1 MKTPCFLLLGFLL
14 GAVLPSWAVLGQ
26 PVQSVQLDR
35 QHLKGQLRLI
45 QRAGYS
51 VQRIES
57 ADGGVVRE
65 FVSPEGMVFGVAWQG
80 RSVPDLRQL
89 LGSYFPAFQHAAQQ
103 AAQAPR
109 RRRGPMVVRVNGLV
123 VEVAGHLRQF
133 HGRAFV
139 DNLIPATLSQA
150 VVQ

>member
-14 GAVLPSWAVLGQ
+14 GAASPAWAVLGQ

-35 QHLKGQLRLI
+35 QHFKGQLRMI

-57 ADGGVVRE
+57 ANGAVVRE

-80 RSVPDLRQL
+80 PSVPDMRQL
-89 LGSYFPAFQHAAQQ
+89 LGSYFPAFQQAAQE
-103 AAQAPR
+103 ASQAPR

-139 DNLIPATLSQA
+139 ESLIPSTLSQT
-150 VVQ
+150 VIQ